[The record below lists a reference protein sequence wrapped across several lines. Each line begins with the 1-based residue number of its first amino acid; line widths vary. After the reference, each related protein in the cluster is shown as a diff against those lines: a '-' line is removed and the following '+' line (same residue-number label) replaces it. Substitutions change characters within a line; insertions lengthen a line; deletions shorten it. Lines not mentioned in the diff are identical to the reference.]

1 MALAVSCG
9 RSEPNVANLSSEGDV
24 IVAFGDSIT
33 YGFGV
38 KASEAY
44 PALLGERLGVEVV
57 NAGQSGDTTAT
68 SLERLDDDVLG
79 LEPRLV
85 IVELGGND
93 FLNKVPKE
101 ETFRNMDRIVSA
113 CVDTGAMV
121 VMVHIKTGVWTDA
134 YQDRFEEIAEKHGA
148 LLVPN
153 IMRGVFGRP
162 SMMYDQIHPNA
173 SGHEVIASRIAEV
186 VGPLLDRANE
196 AREAAQN
203 EISKSTQTR

>member
-9 RSEPNVANLSSEGDV
+9 RSEPNVANLSSEGNV

-33 YGFGV
+33 YGYGV
-38 KASEAY
+38 KASEAF
-44 PALLGERLGVEVV
+44 PAVLGELLGAEVI
-57 NAGQSGDTTAT
+57 NAGQSGDTTGTALHR
-68 SLERLDDDVLG
+68 LEDDVLS

-113 CVDTGAMV
+113 CANGGAMV
-121 VMVHIKTGVWTDA
+121 VVVHIKTGVWSDP
-134 YQDRFEEIAEKHGA
+134 YRDRFEEIAEKHGA

-153 IMRGVFGRP
+153 IMSGVFGRP

-173 SGHEVIASRIAEV
+173 QGHEMIAGRIAEF
-186 VGPLLDRANE
+186 VGPLLERADV
-196 AREAAQN
+196 ARQAVQN
-203 EISKSTQTR
+203 EISKSG

>member
-1 MALAVSCG
+1 MASCG
-9 RSEPNVANLSSEGDV
+9 RDDPPIANLASEGEA

-38 KASEAY
+38 TAAEAY
-44 PALLGERLGVEVV
+44 PAVLGETLGVEVV

-68 SLERLDDDVLG
+68 ALERLENDVLS

-101 ETFRNMDRIVSA
+101 DTFRNLDRIVGA

-121 VMVHIKTGVWTDA
+121 VVVHIKTGVWTDA
-134 YQDRFEEIAEKHGA
+134 YRDQFEEIAKKRGA
-148 LLVPN
+148 LTVPN
-153 IMRGVFGRP
+153 IMRGVFGKP
-162 SMMYDQIHPNA
+162 SMMYDQIHPNTQ
-173 SGHEVIASRIAEV
+173 GHEVIAGRIAEV
-186 VGPLLDRANE
+186 VSPLLARADA

-203 EISKSTQTR
+203 EISKSVQTR

>member
-38 KASEAY
+38 KAEEAY
-44 PALLGERLGVEVV
+44 PAVLGETLGVEVV
-57 NAGQSGDTTAT
+57 NAGQSGDTTGTA
-68 SLERLDDDVLG
+68 LERLEDDVLR

-101 ETFRNMDRIVSA
+101 ETFRNMDRIVGA

-121 VMVHIKTGVWTDA
+121 VVAHIKTGVWTDA
-134 YQDRFEEIAEKHGA
+134 YRDRFEEIAERHGA

-153 IMRGVFGRP
+153 IMRGIFGKP

-173 SGHEVIASRIAEV
+173 AGHEVIAGRIAEI
-186 VGPLLDRANE
+186 VGPLLERADA
-196 AREAAQN
+196 ARDSAQN
-203 EISKSTQTR
+203 RISKSSQTR